1 MMKAYPLKLTTPLAT
16 HIFGGQRIKQQLKK
30 AGLPD
35 TRVAE
40 TWEISDVDGMIA
52 SVTNGALAG
61 SSLRELTERYPD
73 EMVAPGWRGPHFP
86 LLSKFI
92 DGTGML
98 PVHLH
103 ANDKLAQR
111 LEQQPNGKTE
121 AWYILWAAPDATCLL
136 GVRDGVDNAQLKAA
150 LLAEDY
156 DAVMHRVP
164 VKAGDTF
171 YVPGGMLH
179 SFGPDTLI
187 YEIEQTSNIQ
197 QHAMPW
203 KMEDGSRLSQQ
214 EWEKN
219 IDALLAELRPELRC
233 EPQPGLTL
241 EEQHLTRT
249 FCCAGPYFALERW
262 QFSQPYHFSFDSVRI
277 LSNLG
282 EPLTVE
288 ANGISVNVGRAE
300 SLLLPAALDEVMLRD
315 AGEVLIGYV
324 PDLMSDVLTPL
335 RQAGYSEQQI
345 AALGDVHQTIREEE

>member
-1 MMKAYPLKLTTPLAT
+1 MKAYPVKLTTPLAT
-16 HIFGGQRIKQQLKK
+16 HIFGGQRIRQQLGK

-35 TRVAE
+35 SRIAE
-40 TWEISDVDGMIA
+40 TWEVSDVEGMIA
-52 SVTNGALAG
+52 SVTNGELAE
-61 SSLRELTERYPD
+61 STLRELTRNYPD

-103 ANDKLAQR
+103 ANDALAQQ

-121 AWYILWAAPDATCLL
+121 AWHILWAAPEATCLL
-136 GVRDGVDNAQLKAA
+136 GVCEGVDNARLKAA

-164 VKAGDTF
+164 VKSGDTF

-203 KMEDGSRLSQQ
+203 KMEDGSRLSAA

-219 IDALLAELRPELRC
+219 IDALLRELRPELRC
-233 EPQPGLTL
+233 TPQRGLELKENGLTRL
-241 EEQHLTRT
+241 I
-249 FCCAGPYFALERW
+249 CCAGPYFALERW
-262 QFSQPYHFSFDSVRI
+262 RFTQPQRFSFHSARI
-277 LSNLG
+277 LSNLA
-282 EPLTVE
+282 EPLEVE
-288 ANGISVNVGRAE
+288 ANGVSVSLGRSE
-300 SLLLPAALDEVMLRD
+300 SLLLPAALEEVTLRD
-315 AGEVLIGYV
+315 AGELLLGYI
-324 PDLMSDVLTPL
+324 PDLEREIIAPL
-335 RQAGYSEQQI
+335 RQAGYDQAAI
-345 AALGDVHQTIREEE
+345 ARLGDLDGTLR

>member
-1 MMKAYPLKLTTPLAT
+1 MKAYPMKLTTPLAT
-16 HIFGGQRIKQQLKK
+16 HIFGGQRIKQLLGK

-35 TRVAE
+35 SRIAE

-52 SVTNGALAG
+52 SVTNGELAG

-92 DGTGML
+92 DGTSML

-103 ANDKLAQR
+103 ANDRLAQQ

-121 AWYILWAAPDATCLL
+121 AWHILWAAPDATCLL
-136 GVRDGVDNAQLKAA
+136 GVRPGIDNARLKAA

-156 DAVMHRVP
+156 DAVMYRVP
-164 VKAGDTF
+164 VNTGDTF

-203 KMEDGSRLSQQ
+203 KMEEGARLTREEQ
-214 EWEKN
+214 EKN
-219 IDALLAELRPELRC
+219 IDALLQELRPELRC
-233 EPQPGLTL
+233 KPQRGLALT
-241 EEQHLTRT
+241 EQHLTRL

-262 QFSQPYHFSFDSVRI
+262 QFSQPQTVSFTRARI

-288 ANGISVNVGRAE
+288 ANGVSVNVGRAE
-300 SLLLPAALDEVMLRD
+300 SLLLPAALDSVTLRN

-324 PDLMSDVLTPL
+324 PDLTSEVVQPL
-335 RQAGYSEQQI
+335 RQAGYSEQEI
-345 AALGDVHQTIREEE
+345 AALGDIHQTMR

>member
-1 MMKAYPLKLTTPLAT
+1 MKAYPLKLTTPLAT
-16 HIFGGQRIKQQLKK
+16 HIFGGQRIRQQLGKN
-30 AGLPD
+30 GLPD
-35 TRVAE
+35 SRVAE

-52 SVTNGALAG
+52 TVTNGELAG
-61 SSLRELTERYPD
+61 KTLRELTERYPD

-103 ANDKLAQR
+103 ANDALAQQ

-121 AWYILWAAPDATCLL
+121 AWHILWAAPDATCLL
-136 GVRDGVDNAQLKAA
+136 GVREGVDNAQLKAA

-156 DAVMHRVP
+156 DAVMYRVP
-164 VKAGDTF
+164 LKTGDTF
-171 YVPGGMLH
+171 YVPGGLLH

-203 KMEDGSRLSQQ
+203 KMEDGSRLSRE

-219 IDALLAELRPELRC
+219 IDALLEELRPELRC
-233 EPQPGLTL
+233 TPQRGLTL
-241 EEQHLTRT
+241 EANGLTRL

-262 QFSQPYHFSFDSVRI
+262 RFSQTQRFSFDSARI

-288 ANGISVNVGRAE
+288 ANGVSVELGRAE
-300 SLLLPAALDEVMLRD
+300 SLLLPATLEEVTLHG
-315 AGEVLIGYV
+315 AGELLIGYV
-324 PDLMSDVLTPL
+324 PDIARDVIAPL
-335 RQAGYSEQQI
+335 RQAGFSE
-345 AALGDVHQTIREEE
+345 AELARLGDLQGTMR

>member
-1 MMKAYPLKLTTPLAT
+1 MKAYPLKLTTPLAT
-16 HIFGGQRIKQQLKK
+16 HIFGGQRIRQQLGK
-30 AGLPD
+30 AGLPE

-52 SVTNGALAG
+52 TVTNGELAG

-73 EMVAPGWRGPHFP
+73 WLVAPGWRGPHFP

-92 DGTGML
+92 DGSGML

-103 ANDKLAQR
+103 ANDALAQQ

-121 AWYILWAAPDATCLL
+121 AWHILWAAPQATCLL
-136 GVRDGVDNAQLKAA
+136 GVREGIDNAQLKAA
-150 LLAEDY
+150 LLAQDY

-203 KMEDGSRLSQQ
+203 KMEDGARLTQQ
-214 EWEKN
+214 EWEDN
-219 IDALLAELRPELRC
+219 IDALLQELRPELRC
-233 EPQPGLTL
+233 TPQRGLTL
-241 EEQHLTRT
+241 HADHLTRR

-262 QFSQPYHFSFDSVRI
+262 QFSQPHTFDFTSARI

-282 EPLTVE
+282 APLTVE
-288 ANGISVNVGRAE
+288 ANGVSVCLNRAE
-300 SLLLPAALDEVMLRD
+300 SLLLPAGLTSATLRD

-324 PDLMSDVLTPL
+324 PDLLTEVVTPL
-335 RQAGYSEQQI
+335 RQAGYQPSEI
-345 AALGDVHQTIREEE
+345 AALGDIQQTLR

>member
-1 MMKAYPLKLTTPLAT
+1 MKAYPLKLTTPLAT
-16 HIFGGQRIKQQLKK
+16 HIFGGQRIKQQLGK

-52 SVTNGALAG
+52 SVTNGELAG
-61 SSLRELTERYPD
+61 TSLRELTERYPD

-92 DGTGML
+92 DGAGML

-103 ANDKLAQR
+103 ANDPLAQQ

-121 AWYILWAAPDATCLL
+121 AWHILWAAPDATCLL

-156 DAVMHRVP
+156 DAVMYRVP

-203 KMEDGSRLSQQ
+203 KMEDGSRLTQE

-219 IDALLAELRPELRC
+219 IDALLQELRPELRC
-233 EPQPGLTL
+233 TPQAGLRL
-241 EEQHLTRT
+241 KEADLIRI

-262 QFSQPYHFSFDSVRI
+262 QFSQPQRFSFNRARI

-282 EPLTVE
+282 EPFTVE
-288 ANGISVNVGRAE
+288 ANGVSVNVGRAE
-300 SLLLPAALDEVMLRD
+300 SLLLPAALDEVTLCD
-315 AGEVLIGYV
+315 NGEVLIGYV
-324 PDLMSDVLTPL
+324 PDLAAEVLQPL
-335 RQAGYSEQQI
+335 QQAGYSEQEI
-345 AALGDVHQTIREEE
+345 AALGDIHQTMC

>member
-1 MMKAYPLKLTTPLAT
+1 MKAYPLKLTTPIAS
-16 HIFGGQRIKQQLKK
+16 HIFGGQRIRQQLSK

-35 TRVAE
+35 SRVAE

-52 SVTNGALAG
+52 SVTNGELAG
-61 SSLRELTERYPD
+61 TSLRELITRYPD
-73 EMVAPGWRGPHFP
+73 EIVAPGWRGPHFP

-92 DGTGML
+92 DGSGML

-103 ANDKLAQR
+103 ANDEAAQR

-121 AWYILWAAPDATCLL
+121 AWHILSAAPDATCLL
-136 GVRDGVDNAQLKAA
+136 GVRAGVNNDRLKAA

-156 DAVMHRVP
+156 DAVMHRVA
-164 VKAGDTF
+164 VKTGDTF

-187 YEIEQTSNIQ
+187 YEIEQTSDIQ

-203 KMEDGSRLSQQ
+203 KMEDGSRLSQA

-219 IDALLAELRPELRC
+219 IDALLQELRPELRC
-233 EPQPGLTL
+233 EPQPGLAL
-241 EEQHLTRT
+241 NSADLTRL

-262 QFSQPYHFSFDSVRI
+262 QFSQPQRLSFNCARI

-282 EPLTVE
+282 EPLTVT
-288 ANGISVNVGRAE
+288 ANGVTVEIGRAE
-300 SLLLPAALDEVMLRD
+300 SVLLPAALDEVTLQP

-324 PDLMSDVLTPL
+324 PDLAAEVVQPL
-335 RQAGYSEQQI
+335 QQAGYSDRAI
-345 AALGDVHQTIREEE
+345 AALGDIPQLTQQR

>member
-1 MMKAYPLKLTTPLAT
+1 MKACPLKLTTPIAT
-16 HIFGGQRIKQQLKK
+16 HIFGGRRISEQLGK

-35 TRVAE
+35 GPVAE
-40 TWEISDVDGMIA
+40 SWEISDVDGMIA
-52 SVTNGALAG
+52 TVTNGELAG

-92 DGTGML
+92 DGSGML

-103 ANDKLAQR
+103 ASDALAQR

-121 AWYILWAAPDATCLL
+121 AWHILWAAPDATCLL
-136 GVRDGVDNAQLKAA
+136 GVRDGVDNARLRAA
-150 LLAEDY
+150 LLAQEY

-203 KMEDGSRLSQQ
+203 RMEDGSPLSRQ
-214 EWEKN
+214 EQEEN
-219 IDALLAELRPELRC
+219 IDALLTELRPELRC
-233 EPQPGLTL
+233 TPQPGLAL
-241 EEQHLTRT
+241 EAEGLTRL

-262 QFSQPYHFSFDSVRI
+262 RFSQPQRLQFSRTRI
-277 LSNLG
+277 VTNLG
-282 EPLTVE
+282 DALTVE
-288 ANGISVNVGRAE
+288 ANGVSVTLARAE
-300 SLLLPAALDEVMLRD
+300 SLLLPAALKAATLRD
-315 AGEVLIGYV
+315 AGELLIGYV
-324 PDLMSDVLTPL
+324 PDIAREVVAPL
-335 RQAGYSEQQI
+335 RQAGHSEAAI
-345 AALGDVHQTIREEE
+345 AQLGDIHGRLI

>member
-1 MMKAYPLKLTTPLAT
+1 MNAYPLKLTTPIAT
-16 HIFGGQRIKQQLKK
+16 HIFGGQRIREQLGK

-52 SVTNGALAG
+52 SVTNGELAG
-61 SSLRELTERYPD
+61 TTLRELTACYPD

-103 ANDKLAQR
+103 ADDALAQR

-121 AWYILWAAPDATCLL
+121 AWHILWAAPDATCLL
-136 GVRDGVDNAQLKAA
+136 GVRDGVDNDRLKAA
-150 LLAEDY
+150 LLAQDY
-156 DAVMHRVP
+156 DAVMYRLP

-203 KMEDGSRLSQQ
+203 QMEDGARLSQ
-214 EWEKN
+214 EAWERN
-219 IDALLAELRPELRC
+219 IDALLAELKPALRC
-233 EPQPGLTL
+233 TPQPGLAR
-241 EEQHLTRT
+241 EEKGLTRL
-249 FCCAGPYFALERW
+249 FCCAGPCFALERW
-262 QFSQPYHFSFDSVRI
+262 RFSQPQRFSFGSARI
-277 LSNLG
+277 VSNLG
-282 EPLTVE
+282 EPLRVE
-288 ANGISVNVGRAE
+288 ANGVSVTLGRAE
-300 SLLLPAALDEVMLRD
+300 SLLLPAALDEVRLHE
-315 AGEVLIGYV
+315 AGELLIGYV
-324 PDLMSDVLTPL
+324 PDLAREVVAPL
-335 RQAGYSEQQI
+335 RQAGYSDEEI
-345 AALGDVHQTIREEE
+345 ARLGDIQLR

>member
-1 MMKAYPLKLTTPLAT
+1 MKAYPLKLTTPIAT
-16 HIFGGQRIKQQLKK
+16 HIFGGQRIRQQLGK

-35 TRVAE
+35 SRVAE

-52 SVTNGALAG
+52 SVTNGELAG
-61 SSLRELTERYPD
+61 SSLRELITRYPD
-73 EMVAPGWRGPHFP
+73 EIVAPGWRGPHFP

-92 DGTGML
+92 DGSGML

-103 ANDKLAQR
+103 ASDDAAQR

-121 AWYILWAAPDATCLL
+121 AWHILWAAPDATCLL
-136 GVRDGVDNAQLKAA
+136 GVRAGVDNARLKAA

-156 DAVMHRVP
+156 DAVMYRLP
-164 VKAGDTF
+164 VRTGDTF

-187 YEIEQTSNIQ
+187 YEIEQTSDIQ

-203 KMEDGSRLSQQ
+203 KMEDGSRLSRT
-214 EWEKN
+214 EWEQN
-219 IDALLAELRPELRC
+219 IDALLQELRPELRG
-233 EPQPGLTL
+233 EPQSVLTL
-241 EEQHLTRT
+241 TTPDLTRL

-262 QFSQPYHFSFDSVRI
+262 QFSQSQQFSFTSARI

-282 EPLTVE
+282 EPLTVT
-288 ANGISVNVGRAE
+288 ANGVTVEIGRAE
-300 SLLLPAALDEVMLRD
+300 SVLLPAALDDVTLHP

-324 PDLMSDVLTPL
+324 PDLVAEVVQPL
-335 RQAGYSEQQI
+335 RQAGYSARAI
-345 AALGDVHQTIREEE
+345 AALGDIPPLAQEG

>member
-1 MMKAYPLKLTTPLAT
+1 MKAYPLKLTTPLAT
-16 HIFGGQRIKQQLKK
+16 HIFGGQRIKQQLGK

-35 TRVAE
+35 TRIAE

-52 SVTNGALAG
+52 SVTNGELAG

-103 ANDKLAQR
+103 ANDQLAQQ
-111 LEQQPNGKTE
+111 LEKQPNGKTE
-121 AWYILWAAPDATCLL
+121 AWHILWAAPDATCLL
-136 GVRDGVDNAQLKAA
+136 GVREGIDNARLKAA

-156 DAVMHRVP
+156 DAVMYRVL
-164 VKAGDTF
+164 VKTGDTF

-203 KMEDGSRLSQQ
+203 KMEDGSRLTQE
-214 EWEKN
+214 EWEQN
-219 IDALLAELRPELRC
+219 IDALLQELRPELRC
-233 EPQPGLTL
+233 TPQAGLTL
-241 EEQHLTRT
+241 KEANLTRIV
-249 FCCAGPYFALERW
+249 CCAGPYFALERW
-262 QFSQPYHFSFDSVRI
+262 QFSQPQRFSFNSARI
-277 LSNLG
+277 LSSLG
-282 EPLTVE
+282 KPFTVE
-288 ANGISVNVGRAE
+288 ANGVSVEVGRAE
-300 SLLLPAALDEVMLRD
+300 SLLLPAALDEVTLRD
-315 AGEVLIGYV
+315 AGEILIGYV
-324 PDLMSDVLTPL
+324 PDLAAEVVQPL
-335 RQAGYSEQQI
+335 QLAGYSEQEI
-345 AALGDVHQTIREEE
+345 AALGDIDQTMR

>member
-1 MMKAYPLKLTTPLAT
+1 MKAYPLKLTTPLAT
-16 HIFGGQRIKQQLKK
+16 HIFGGQRIRQQLGK
-30 AGLPD
+30 ADLPD
-35 TRVAE
+35 TRIAE

-52 SVTNGALAG
+52 SVTNGEQAG
-61 SSLRELTERYPD
+61 SSLRELTLRYPD

-103 ANDKLAQR
+103 ANDELAQR

-121 AWYILWAAPDATCLL
+121 AWHILWAAPDATCLL
-136 GVRDGVDNAQLKAA
+136 GVREGIDNARLKAA

-156 DAVMHRVP
+156 DAVMYRVP
-164 VKAGDTF
+164 VKTGDTF

-187 YEIEQTSNIQ
+187 YEIEQTSDIQ

-203 KMEDGSRLSQQ
+203 RMEDGSRLSQQ

-219 IDALLAELRPELRC
+219 IDALLQELRPELRC
-233 EPQPGLTL
+233 QPQAGLALQT
-241 EEQHLTRT
+241 QHLTRL
-249 FCCAGPYFALERW
+249 FCCAGPCFALERW
-262 QFSQPYHFSFDSVRI
+262 RFSQPQSFSFNSARI

-282 EPLTVE
+282 DPLTVE
-288 ANGISVNVGRAE
+288 ANGISVSIGRAE
-300 SLLLPAALDEVMLRD
+300 SLLLPAALDKVTLHT

-324 PDLMSDVLTPL
+324 PDLASEVLQPL
-335 RQAGYSEQQI
+335 RQAGYSEQAI
-345 AALGDVHQTIREEE
+345 AALGDIHQAMCQEE

>member
-1 MMKAYPLKLTTPLAT
+1 MKAYPLKLTTPLAT
-16 HIFGGQRIKQQLKK
+16 HIFGGQRIRQQLGK

-35 TRVAE
+35 SRVAE

-52 SVTNGALAG
+52 SVTNGELAG
-61 SSLRELTERYPD
+61 TSLRELITRYPD
-73 EMVAPGWRGPHFP
+73 DIVAPGWRGPHFP

-92 DGTGML
+92 DGSGML

-103 ANDKLAQR
+103 ADDEAAQR

-121 AWYILWAAPDATCLL
+121 AWHILWAAPDATCLL
-136 GVRDGVDNAQLKAA
+136 GVRAGVDHARLKAA

-164 VKAGDTF
+164 VKTGDTF

-187 YEIEQTSNIQ
+187 YEIEQTSDIQ

-203 KMEDGSRLSQQ
+203 KMEDGSRLSQA
-214 EWEKN
+214 EWEQN
-219 IDALLAELRPELRC
+219 IEALLQELRPELRC

-241 EEQHLTRT
+241 NSADLTRR
-249 FCCAGPYFALERW
+249 FCCASPYFVLERW
-262 QFSQPYHFSFDSVRI
+262 QFSQSQRFSFNSARI
-277 LSNLG
+277 LSNPG

-288 ANGISVNVGRAE
+288 ANGVSVEMGRAE
-300 SLLLPAALDEVMLRD
+300 SLLLPAALDEVILHD
-315 AGEVLIGYV
+315 AGDLLIGYV
-324 PDLMSDVLTPL
+324 PDLADEVVTPL
-335 RQAGYSEQQI
+335 RQAGYSDRAI
-345 AALGDVHQTIREEE
+345 AALGEIPALAE

>member
-1 MMKAYPLKLTTPLAT
+1 MQAYPLKLTTPLAT
-16 HIFGGQRIKQQLKK
+16 HIFGGQRIQQQLGK

-61 SSLRELTERYPD
+61 RTLRELVERYPD

-103 ANDKLAQR
+103 ANDALAQQR
-111 LEQQPNGKTE
+111 EQQPNGKTE
-121 AWYILWAAPDATCLL
+121 AWHILWAAPDATCLL

-150 LLAEDY
+150 LLAEEY

-164 VKAGDTF
+164 VKTGDTF
-171 YVPGGMLH
+171 YVPGGLLH

-203 KMEDGSRLSQQ
+203 QMEDGAPIPRNVQ
-214 EWEKN
+214 EKN
-219 IDALLAELRPELRC
+219 IDALLAELRPELRAR
-233 EPQPGLTL
+233 PQRGLTL
-241 EEQHLTRT
+241 QQQDLTRL

-262 QFSQPYHFSFDSVRI
+262 RFQQPQHVHFSSARI

-282 EPLTVE
+282 DPLTVE
-288 ANGISVNVGRAE
+288 ANGVSVELGRAE
-300 SLLLPAALDEVMLRD
+300 SLLLPAALEAVTLRE
-315 AGEVLIGYV
+315 AGELLVGYV
-324 PDLMSDVLTPL
+324 PDLAREVIAPL
-335 RQAGYSEQQI
+335 RQAGYDEAAI
-345 AALGDVHQTIREEE
+345 AQLGDPSGTLK